1 MAETTL
7 DTLILALARSMGH
20 AVSGAATTAGTTTVL
35 TDSATLYQPD
45 KTWVN
50 HYLRATSGSNIG
62 VSRLI
67 TSSTQASTSVTVS
80 PAFNYAIATAVE
92 YQILPIEYD
101 YFAQAVKDAVSAAG
115 DDWVKMVDD
124 STSLTYTAG
133 TNEYSLPSDLNLLHQ
148 LYVGD
153 SALLYWAPV
162 TAFDVLGIPGAY
174 KLVIRSWPL
183 QTQQVTP
190 SLTTA
195 MRLVYSSSVTML
207 DTPTATLGIGDG
219 DERDAVSFIREMAL
233 HNLYEMLQSRNPTG
247 EQARSNM
254 SMAQAHYNK
263 AQQIRQRRSTQP
275 IRTTSRTRRYAEQI

>member
-50 HYLRATSGSNIG
+50 HYLRVTSGTNIG

-67 TSSTQASTSVTVS
+67 TSSTQSSTSVTVS
-80 PAFNYAIATAVE
+80 PAFNYAIASAVE
-92 YQILPIEYD
+92 YQILPVEYD

-115 DDWVKMVDD
+115 GDWMTMRDD
-124 STSLTYTAG
+124 TTTLTYVNG
-133 TNEYSLPSDLNLLHQ
+133 TNEYSLPSDLCLLHQ
-148 LYVGD
+148 VYVGD
-153 SALLYWAPV
+153 SDGLSWAPV
-162 TAFDVLGIPGAY
+162 NSYDVLGVPGAY
-174 KLVIRSWPL
+174 KLIIRGWPEND
-183 QTQQVTP
+183 P
-190 SLTTA
+190 GSTTSISSII
-195 MRLVYSSSVTML
+195 RLVYAASLTML

-219 DERDAVSFIREMAL
+219 VERDAVSFIREMAL

>member
-7 DTLILALARSMGH
+7 DTLILALGRSMNH
-20 AVSGAATTAGTTTVL
+20 AASGVAESSSTTTTLV
-35 TDSATLYQPD
+35 DSATLYQPD
-45 KTWVN
+45 NTWVN
-50 HYLRATSGSNIG
+50 HYLRVTSKGNIG
-62 VSRLI
+62 LSRLI
-67 TSSTQASTSVTVS
+67 TASSQSATRVTFS
-80 PAFNYAIATAVE
+80 PAFPYAIEAASE
-92 YQILPIEYD
+92 YHILPLEYD
-101 YFAQAVKDAVSAAG
+101 YFQQAVKDAVSAAG

-124 STSLTYTAG
+124 TTSLTYVAG

-153 SALLYWAPV
+153 SSRLYWAPV
-162 TAFDVLGIPGAY
+162 TSYDVLGVPGAY
-174 KLVIRSWPL
+174 KLIIRSWPV
-183 QTQQVTP
+183 QAEQITP
-190 SLTTA
+190 SITTA

-233 HNLYEMLQSRNPTG
+233 HFLYEMLQSRNPTG

-254 SMAQAHYNK
+254 TMAQAHYNK
-263 AQQIRQRRSTQP
+263 AEQIRRRRSTQP